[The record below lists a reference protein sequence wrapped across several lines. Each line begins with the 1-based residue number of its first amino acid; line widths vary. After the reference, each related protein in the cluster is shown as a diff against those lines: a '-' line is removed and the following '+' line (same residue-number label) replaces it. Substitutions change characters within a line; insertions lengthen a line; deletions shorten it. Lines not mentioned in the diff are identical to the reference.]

1 MSKTRLIYVVGAN
14 NYDEGIHSNFIPCH
28 GYSNWTENTG
38 FVKNIE
44 DSDLV
49 LGLGGSD
56 VCSSYYNQPNSGFLG
71 SNPSTD
77 KKEYADYKQA
87 IKLKKPILGIC
98 KGSQWGA
105 ALAGGAIFQHVT
117 HPHWHKITTH
127 DGKELIVN
135 SLHHN
140 MQDVS
145 NLKEGEDYKLLAW
158 AENLSD
164 VHYNGYK
171 ENVTCLKESEVVYY
185 PKINFL
191 GIQCHPEMFY
201 GEKDAELV
209 ETITYFRKLLTNLL
223 NQKL

>member
-14 NYDEGIHSNFIPCH
+14 NYDEGIHSNFTPCH

-105 ALAGGAIFQHVT
+105 ALAGGAIFQHVEHPST
-117 HPHWHKITTH
+117 HKVTTF
-127 DGKELIVN
+127 DGKVLYYN

-140 MQDVS
+140 MADLS
-145 NLKEGEDYKLLAW
+145 NLKENEDYKLLAW
-158 AENLSD
+158 AENISSC
-164 VHYNGYK
+164 HYNGYG
-171 ENVTCLKESEVVYY
+171 ENVECQREPEVVFY
-185 PKINFL
+185 PKIKMIGF
-191 GIQCHPEMFY
+191 QPHPEMLYKNPNF
-201 GEKDAELV
+201 K
-209 ETITYFRKLLTNLL
+209 ETIDWSQSILNKFLSEKL
-223 NQKL
+223 